1 MAPSYQM
8 ATEWLSIPQVATEL
22 GMDEKRVREW
32 TKRRID
38 PLPTHLIAG
47 NRKQGRVFRP
57 ELNEWIMRNSE
68 LLQPAA

>member
-8 ATEWLSIPQVATEL
+8 ATEWLTLKQVAEEL
-22 GMDEKRVREW
+22 GMHYPRVLEW
-32 TKRRID
+32 TKRAVD
-38 PLPTHLIAG
+38 PLPIHLIAG
-47 NRKQGRVFRP
+47 NKKQGRVFRP